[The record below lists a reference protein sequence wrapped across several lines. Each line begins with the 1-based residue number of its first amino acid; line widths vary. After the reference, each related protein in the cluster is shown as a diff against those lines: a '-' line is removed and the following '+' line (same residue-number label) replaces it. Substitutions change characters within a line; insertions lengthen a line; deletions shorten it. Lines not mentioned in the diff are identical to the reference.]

1 MGKADNP
8 WFAGEGEG
16 EFNLGQAF
24 IQKRRGEE
32 RRGEERRGGE
42 GRGGEGRGGGMEA
55 MGIGIVEL

>member
-32 RRGEERRGGE
+32 RRGEE
-42 GRGGEGRGGGMEA
+42 GRGGGMEA